1 VCKRKHS
8 ASIHL
13 KRRSDKSDSI
23 VGGYLHIIT
32 TGVIHA
38 KQRRDAMTFDIT
50 NVFVQ
55 TKSALDGDKI
65 IMKIRGQLIDILLEI
80 CPGVYDHY
88 VINEGKLKILYVR
101 MLRALYGMLVSSIL
115 YYKKFGKDIE
125 AIGFEVNPYDICVA
139 Y

>member
-1 VCKRKHS
+1 
-8 ASIHL
+8 
-13 KRRSDKSDSI
+13 
-23 VGGYLHIIT
+23 
-32 TGVIHA
+32 VIHA